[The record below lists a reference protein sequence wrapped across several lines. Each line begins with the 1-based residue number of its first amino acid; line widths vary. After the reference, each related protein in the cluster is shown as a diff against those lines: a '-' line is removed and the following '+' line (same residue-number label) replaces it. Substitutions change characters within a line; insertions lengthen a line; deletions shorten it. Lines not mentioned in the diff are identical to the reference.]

1 MKTINKQTRKHD
13 QNKAYNPT
21 ITMINSK
28 KYRYLIQPENN
39 YQNNDTTKQIST
51 KYKTNNQNL
60 QTINKQTRKY
70 DQNKAYNPMIKIINS
85 KEIRYLI

>member
-28 KYRYLIQPENN
+28 EYWYLIQPENN

-51 KYKTNNQNL
+51 KYKTNN
-60 QTINKQTRKY
+60 
-70 DQNKAYNPMIKIINS
+70 
-85 KEIRYLI
+85 

>member
-13 QNKAYNPT
+13 QNKAYNPK
-21 ITMINSK
+21 ITRINSK

>member
-21 ITMINSK
+21 ITRINSK
-28 KYRYLIQPENN
+28 EYRYLIQPENN

>member
-1 MKTINKQTRKHD
+1 MKKINKQTRKHD

-39 YQNNDTTKQIST
+39 YQNNNTTKQIST
-51 KYKTNNQNL
+51 KYKTNN
-60 QTINKQTRKY
+60 
-70 DQNKAYNPMIKIINS
+70 
-85 KEIRYLI
+85 